1 MNEQDTMAIVKE
13 CADLFYQ
20 NSEKAA
26 YESLAGIIPQLNQ
39 KLQELTGWLAQIPEQ
54 TGAEMQQKVLADLRE
69 LITAYQYRDGMALAD
84 LLYYDIFEEIELLE
98 KLKQGAGQ

>member
-20 NSEKAA
+20 NNEKAA
-26 YESLAGIIPQLNQ
+26 YESLVGMIPELNQ
-39 KLQELTGWLAQIPEQ
+39 KLQELTGWLGQIPEQ
-54 TGAEMQQKVLADLRE
+54 TGMEMQQKVLGDLRE

-84 LLYYDIFEEIELLE
+84 LLYYDIYEEIKLLE
-98 KLKQGAGQ
+98 ELKQGAGQ